1 VYDIFISLADNN
13 NLHVWHCHMFH
24 TVCDVEWLLYCIHF
38 HQMFPKCQHIL
49 ISPNP
54 KSKYKTKFKFRIK
67 NSSYYFNTVID
78 IYEIFKYLYNIIA
91 IEQQHIL
98 HHYNFFSQNTFT
110 QSVLQIS
117 FKLYLSTCFKLYLS
131 TCFKLYLSTC
141 IKLYLST
148 CFKFTWAHVS
158 NFTWALVSNFTW
170 AHVSNF
176 TWAHVLNFT
185 WAHVSN
191 FTWAHVSNTN
201 LTV

>member
-1 VYDIFISLADNN
+1 
-13 NLHVWHCHMFH
+13 
-24 TVCDVEWLLYCIHF
+24 
-38 HQMFPKCQHIL
+38 MFPKCQHIL

-141 IKLYLST
+141 FKLYLST
-148 CFKFTWAHVS
+148 CFKLYLSTCFKLYLSTCFKLYLSTCFKHKLDCLSTAS
-158 NFTWALVSNFTW
+158 NRFDGFIKY
-170 AHVSNF
+170 
-176 TWAHVLNFT
+176 
-185 WAHVSN
+185 
-191 FTWAHVSNTN
+191 
-201 LTV
+201 

>member
-110 QSVLQIS
+110 QSVLQTLPEHMLQTLPKHL
-117 FKLYLSTCFKLYLS
+117 FQTLHEHLFQTLPEHMFQTLPEHMFQTQTWLSKHSVKQVWWVHQILKGSWFS
-131 TCFKLYLSTC
+131 
-141 IKLYLST
+141 
-148 CFKFTWAHVS
+148 V
-158 NFTWALVSNFTW
+158 
-170 AHVSNF
+170 
-176 TWAHVLNFT
+176 
-185 WAHVSN
+185 
-191 FTWAHVSNTN
+191 
-201 LTV
+201 